1 MPRLASFA
9 CRPTLTASVLRRPQ
23 RSAVGAEEG
32 LRRGRT
38 EEGVEESRGLA
49 PRSAARSRLGTNGN
63 VSEEIELGGVVFR
76 SGARDLVVTA
86 DLREVVGLE
95 LQSEVHQR
103 VGDISGDLIGD
114 GELL

>member
-1 MPRLASFA
+1 VPADLDGVCAQ
-9 CRPTLTASVLRRPQ
+9 RPQ

-38 EEGVEESRGLA
+38 EEVSKKAGPGAASAAIAARFERGLF
-49 PRSAARSRLGTNGN
+49 
-63 VSEEIELGGVVFR
+63 VEEIELGGVVFR
-76 SGARDLVVTA
+76 FWCKGLVVTA
-86 DLREVVGLE
+86 DLREVVGLK